1 MLATDRPT
9 ALARQ
14 PEILSGSAA
23 GTDPWAA
30 LLPRRLPLLLGARDR
45 LGQLLAGSGKQHA
58 AQLTSADARE
68 ITIRTSI
75 GLRRSGVVD

>member
-23 GTDPWAA
+23 GTDPWATSC
-30 LLPRRLPLLLGARDR
+30 PDDCHYC
-45 LGQLLAGSGKQHA
+45 SGPE
-58 AQLTSADARE
+58 TD
-68 ITIRTSI
+68 
-75 GLRRSGVVD
+75 

>member
-23 GTDPWAA
+23 GTDSSRAQSREAPAIQ
-30 LLPRRLPLLLGARDR
+30 ARDR
-45 LGQLLAGSGKQHA
+45 VHA
-58 AQLTSADARE
+58 WVDEVMKNRWTQGDVERE
-68 ITIRTSI
+68 LRTVE
-75 GLRRSGVVD
+75 GGA